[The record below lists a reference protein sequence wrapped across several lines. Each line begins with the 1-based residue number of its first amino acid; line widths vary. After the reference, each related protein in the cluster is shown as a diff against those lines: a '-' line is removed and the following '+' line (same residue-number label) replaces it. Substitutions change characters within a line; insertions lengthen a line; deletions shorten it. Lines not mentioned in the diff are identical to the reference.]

1 MADQYTRRVA
11 GAFFGNP
18 VARQEIFPA
27 VDAAGTGVA
36 LGAAGNSPAYSAWV
50 DVALPAL
57 ITVENLIV
65 GFTID
70 TISATCIATV
80 DIGITLSLGVIYAN
94 AAAVTAAG
102 AAAIAGAHR
111 AIARVHYLVVGA
123 AGYTLLPF
131 ILLPFP
137 VQVPAGVGILARWQ
151 TAAGAETANITVMSV
166 QNI

>member
-36 LGAAGNSPAYSAWV
+36 LGAAGNSPAWSAWV

-57 ITVENLIV
+57 ITVENLV
-65 GFTID
+65 YGFTID
-70 TISATCIATV
+70 THSAACIATV
-80 DIGITLSLGVIYAN
+80 DIGCTLSLGVIYAT
-94 AAAVTAAG
+94 AAAVIAAG
-102 AAAIAGAHR
+102 APAVAGAHR
-111 AIARVHYLVVGA
+111 AITRAQLIAIA
-123 AGYTLLPF
+123 AGQGYVVMLPV
-131 ILLPFP
+131 P

-151 TAAGAETANITVMSV
+151 TAAGAETGNITVMAV
-166 QNI
+166 QNL

>member
-1 MADQYTRRVA
+1 MADQYTRRNY
-11 GAFFGNP
+11 GALFGTP
-18 VARQEIFPA
+18 AMRQEIFPA
-27 VDAAGTGVA
+27 VDAAGVGVA

-70 TISATCIATV
+70 TPSATLIATV

-94 AAAVTAAG
+94 AAAVIAAG

-111 AIARVHYLVVGA
+111 AIARVQYLIVGA
-123 AGYTLLPF
+123 AGYTTMPF
-131 ILLPFP
+131 IYLLVP
-137 VQVPAGVGILARWQ
+137 VQVPVGVGILARWQ
-151 TAAGAETANITVMSV
+151 TAAGAETGNITVMCV